1 MGFSVA
7 IAFLHVT
14 ILLSDTNKNIRMRK
28 VEVFVLKILKKIHI
42 LMDQKQKSA
51 MVRLF
56 VMMMI
61 SAGLETGAVMMVMA
75 VVQLIL
81 DPVALEQGETYQK
94 ISSVF
99 HLQNTIQFSVFA
111 IVFLILLYIA
121 KNSFQFFFQRSLYR
135 FIYSNQFKTA
145 SSLMKNFVRRE
156 YEYYLNAET
165 SVIQRSITA
174 DVSNMYALI
183 MAVLQIA
190 SEVIVA
196 VFLVFALAMQ
206 DPVMTVVIAVL
217 LVLTLVVIKKIV
229 KPIMNRTGKENQD
242 YGASMFA
249 WISQTVQGI
258 KEIKVAG
265 REQYFI
271 KEYCKVGEGY
281 VKAMERFSLFNNSPK
296 LLIETVCMAGL
307 LGYIMVL
314 IVAGANVSSM
324 VSLFAAFGIAA
335 MRLLPAASRINNQ
348 ITSMAFNEPF
358 FFNVSD
364 NLVEETDEEHTDIS
378 YAVVAKEKLPVTS
391 AVKLSNI
398 TYHYHNSDKL
408 IFDHATV
415 SFPIGKSIG
424 VVGASGAGKTTIID
438 ILLGLLKLQEGK
450 VLADDVD
457 IQEHYREWLANV
469 GYIPQMIFLLDAD
482 IRKNV
487 AFGIPEEEIDEEKL
501 WHALREAQLDTFVKA
516 LPDGVNTGIGE
527 RGIRLSGGQR
537 QRIGIARALYND
549 PEVLILDEATSA
561 LDNDT
566 EAAIMESINRL
577 HGKKTLVIIAHRLQT
592 IEKCDMVFRVEEGR
606 IVKER

>member
-1 MGFSVA
+1 
-7 IAFLHVT
+7 
-14 ILLSDTNKNIRMRK
+14 
-28 VEVFVLKILKKIHI
+28 
-42 LMDQKQKSA
+42 MDYKQKGA
-51 MVRLF
+51 MAKLF
-56 VMMMI
+56 IMMI
-61 SAGLETGAVMMVMA
+61 VSAGLETGAVMMVMA

-81 DPVALEQGETYQK
+81 DPVVLEQGETYQQ
-94 ISSVF
+94 ICAVL
-99 HLQNTIQFSVFA
+99 HLQNTVQFSVLA
-111 IVFLILLYIA
+111 ILFLIALYIA
-121 KNSFQFFFQRSLYR
+121 KNLFQFFLQRNLYR
-135 FIYSNQFKTA
+135 FVYVNQFKTA
-145 SSLMKNFVRRE
+145 SDLMKCFVRRE

-165 SVIQRSITA
+165 AVIQRSITA
-174 DVSNMYALI
+174 DVNGMYALI
-183 MAVLQIA
+183 MSVLQIA
-190 SEVIVA
+190 SEAIVA
-196 VFLVFALAMQ
+196 VFLVVALAIK

-217 LVLTLVVIKKIV
+217 LLVTLIVIKNII
-229 KPIMNRTGKENQD
+229 KPVMNRTGKENQD
-242 YGASMFA
+242 YGASMYA
-249 WISQTVQGI
+249 WISQTVHGI

-271 KEYCKVGEGY
+271 GEYCKVGEGY
-281 VKAMERFSLFNNSPK
+281 VKAMERFSLFNNTPK

-314 IVAGANVSSM
+314 IVVGTDVSGM

-348 ITSMAFNEPF
+348 MTSMAFNEPF

-378 YAVVAKEKLPVTS
+378 YAIAAKEKLPVTRE
-391 AVKLSNI
+391 VKLSDI
-398 TYHYHNSDKL
+398 TYHYPNSDKL
-408 IFDHATV
+408 IFNHATV

-438 ILLGLLKLQEGK
+438 ILLGLLQLQGGQ

-487 AFGIPEEEIDEEKL
+487 AFGIPEEEIDNEKL
-501 WHALREAQLDTFVKA
+501 WYALKEAQLDEFVKT
-516 LPDGVNTGIGE
+516 LPEGVNTGIGE

-566 EAAIMESINRL
+566 EAAIMESVNRL

-592 IEKCDMVFRVEEGR
+592 IEKCDMVFRVEDGG
-606 IVKER
+606 IVRDR

>member
-1 MGFSVA
+1 
-7 IAFLHVT
+7 
-14 ILLSDTNKNIRMRK
+14 
-28 VEVFVLKILKKIHI
+28 
-42 LMDQKQKSA
+42 MDQKQKGA
-51 MVRLF
+51 MARLF
-56 VMMMI
+56 VMMLV

-81 DPVALEQGETYQK
+81 DPVALAQGETYQR
-94 ISSVF
+94 ICELLNLRDTV
-99 HLQNTIQFSVFA
+99 QFSVLA
-111 IVFLILLYIA
+111 ILFLIFLYVA
-121 KNSFQFFFQRSLYR
+121 KNVFQFFLQRSLYR
-135 FIYSNQFKTA
+135 FVYSNQFRTA
-145 SSLMKNFVRRE
+145 SNLMKNFVRRE

-190 SEVIVA
+190 SEATVA
-196 VFLVFALAMQ
+196 VFLVIALAVQ

-217 LVLTLVVIKKIV
+217 LVVTLVVIKNII

-271 KEYCKVGEGY
+271 GEYCKVGEGY
-281 VKAMERFSLFNNSPK
+281 VKAMERFSLFNNTPK

-307 LGYIMVL
+307 LGYILAL
-314 IVAGANVSSM
+314 IVMGADVSAM

-335 MRLLPAASRINNQ
+335 MRLNNQ
-348 ITSMAFNEPF
+348 LTSMAFNEPF

-364 NLVEETDEEHTDIS
+364 NLVEETDAAHTDIS
-378 YAVVAKEKLPVTS
+378 YAVVAKEKLPVTR
-391 AVKLSNI
+391 ALTLSDI
-398 TYHYHNSDKL
+398 TYHYPNSDKL

-424 VVGASGAGKTTIID
+424 IVGASGAGKTTIID
-438 ILLGLLKLQEGK
+438 VLLGLLKLQGGR

-487 AFGIPEEEIDEEKL
+487 AFGIPEEEIDDQKL
-501 WHALREAQLDTFVKA
+501 WYALKEAQLDAFVQT
-516 LPDGVNTGIGE
+516 LPEGVYTGIGE

-537 QRIGIARALYND
+537 QRIGIARALYHD

-592 IEKCDMVFRVEEGR
+592 IEKCDMVFRVEDGA
-606 IVKER
+606 IIKER

>member
-1 MGFSVA
+1 M
-7 IAFLHVT
+7 
-14 ILLSDTNKNIRMRK
+14 
-28 VEVFVLKILKKIHI
+28 LKIIKKINI
-42 LMDQKQKSA
+42 LMDKKQKTA
-51 MVRLF
+51 MARLF
-56 VMMMI
+56 VMMLV

-81 DPVALEQGETYQK
+81 DPVALEQGETYQR
-94 ISSVF
+94 ISSILN
-99 HLQNTIQFSVFA
+99 LQDTVQFSVAA
-111 IVFLILLYIA
+111 ILFLIVLYIA
-121 KNSFQFFFQRSLYR
+121 KNSFQFLFQRSLYR
-135 FIYSNQFKTA
+135 FVYSNQFKTA

-156 YEYYLNAET
+156 YEYYLDAET
-165 SVIQRSITA
+165 AVIQRSITA

-190 SEVIVA
+190 SEMIVA
-196 VFLVFALAMQ
+196 VFLVIALAMQ
-206 DPVMTVVIAVL
+206 DPLMTVVIAVL
-217 LVLTLVVIKKIV
+217 LVATLIVIKKIV

-242 YGASMFA
+242 FGASMFA

-271 KEYCKVGEGY
+271 GEYCKVGEGY
-281 VKAMERFSLFNNSPK
+281 VRAMERFSLFNNSPK

-307 LGYIMVL
+307 LGYIMAL
-314 IVAGANVSSM
+314 ILSGADVSSM

-364 NLVEETDEEHTDIS
+364 NLVEETDAAHTDIS
-378 YAVVAKEKLPVTS
+378 YAVAAKEKLPVTRE
-391 AVKLSNI
+391 VKLSEI
-398 TYHYHNSDKL
+398 TYHYPNSDKL

-424 VVGASGAGKTTIID
+424 IVGASGAGKTTIID
-438 ILLGLLKLQEGK
+438 ILLGLLKLQGGR

-457 IQEHYREWLANV
+457 IQERYREWLANV

-487 AFGIPEEEIDEEKL
+487 AFGIPEEEIDDQKL
-501 WHALREAQLDTFVKA
+501 WHALREAQLDTFVKT
-516 LPDGVNTGIGE
+516 LPDGVHTGIGE

-537 QRIGIARALYND
+537 QRIGIARALYHD

-592 IEKCDMVFRVEEGR
+592 IEKCDMVFRVENGK

>member
-1 MGFSVA
+1 M
-7 IAFLHVT
+7 
-14 ILLSDTNKNIRMRK
+14 
-28 VEVFVLKILKKIHI
+28 LKILKKINI
-42 LMDQKQKSA
+42 LMDKKQKRA
-51 MVRLF
+51 MGKLLLLMV
-56 VMMMI
+56 I

-81 DPVALEQGETYQK
+81 DPVTLEQGKVYQW
-94 ISSVF
+94 ICDLL
-99 HLQNTIQFSVFA
+99 HLQDTVQFSVLA
-111 IVFLILLYIA
+111 ILFLIALYIA
-121 KNSFQFFFQRSLYR
+121 KNSFQFVLQRSLYR
-135 FIYSNQFKTA
+135 FVYSNQFQTA
-145 SSLMKNFVRRE
+145 SNLMKNFVRRD

-165 SVIQRSITA
+165 SIIQRSITA

-190 SEVIVA
+190 SEAIVA
-196 VFLVFALAMQ
+196 VFLVAALAIQ
-206 DPVMTVVIAVL
+206 DPIMTIVISVL
-217 LVLTLVVIKKIV
+217 LLVTLAVIKNII

-249 WISQTVQGI
+249 WIAQTIQGI

-271 KEYCKVGEGY
+271 GEYCKVGEGY
-281 VKAMERFSLFNNSPK
+281 VKAMERFSLFNNTPK
-296 LLIETVCMAGL
+296 LLIETVSIAGL

-314 IVAGANVSSM
+314 IVAGADVSGM

-348 ITSMAFNEPF
+348 MTSMAFNEPF

-364 NLVEETDEEHTDIS
+364 NLVAETNAENTDIS
-378 YAVVAKEKLPVTS
+378 YAVAAKEKLPVTKEVRL
-391 AVKLSNI
+391 ADI
-398 TYHYHNSDKL
+398 TYHYPNSDKL
-408 IFDHATV
+408 IFNHASV

-424 VVGASGAGKTTIID
+424 IVGTSGAGKTTIID
-438 ILLGLLKLQEGK
+438 ILLGLLKLQGGK

-457 IQEHYREWLANV
+457 IQTHYREWLANV

-487 AFGIPEEEIDEEKL
+487 AFGIPEEEIDDQRL
-501 WHALREAQLDTFVKA
+501 WYALREAQLDEFVKT
-516 LPDGVNTGIGE
+516 LPEGIATGIGE

-566 EAAIMESINRL
+566 EAAIMDSINRL

-592 IEKCDMVFRVEEGR
+592 IEKCDMVFRVEDGGIYR
-606 IVKER
+606 ER

>member
-1 MGFSVA
+1 M
-7 IAFLHVT
+7 
-14 ILLSDTNKNIRMRK
+14 
-28 VEVFVLKILKKIHI
+28 LKILKKINI
-42 LMDQKQKSA
+42 LMDKKQKRA
-51 MVRLF
+51 MGKLLLLMV
-56 VMMMI
+56 I

-81 DPVALEQGETYQK
+81 DPVTLEQGKVYQW
-94 ISSVF
+94 ICDLL
-99 HLQNTIQFSVFA
+99 HLQDTVQFSVLA
-111 IVFLILLYIA
+111 ILFLIALYIA
-121 KNSFQFFFQRSLYR
+121 KNSFQFVLQRSLYR
-135 FIYSNQFKTA
+135 FVYSNQFQTA
-145 SSLMKNFVRRE
+145 SNLMKNFVRRD

-165 SVIQRSITA
+165 SIIQRSITA

-190 SEVIVA
+190 SEAIVA
-196 VFLVFALAMQ
+196 VFLVVALAIQ
-206 DPVMTVVIAVL
+206 DPIMTIVILVL
-217 LVLTLVVIKKIV
+217 LLVTLAVIKNII

-249 WISQTVQGI
+249 WIAQTIQGI

-271 KEYCKVGEGY
+271 GEYCKVGEGY
-281 VKAMERFSLFNNSPK
+281 VKAMERFSLFNNTPK
-296 LLIETVCMAGL
+296 LLIETVSIAGL

-314 IVAGANVSSM
+314 IVAGADVSGM

-348 ITSMAFNEPF
+348 MTSMAFNEPF

-364 NLVEETDEEHTDIS
+364 NLVEETNAENTDIS
-378 YAVVAKEKLPVTS
+378 YAVAAKEKLPVTKEVRL
-391 AVKLSNI
+391 ADI
-398 TYHYHNSDKL
+398 TYHYPNSDKL
-408 IFDHATV
+408 IFNHASV

-424 VVGASGAGKTTIID
+424 IVGTSGAGKTTIID
-438 ILLGLLKLQEGK
+438 ILLGLLKLQGGK

-457 IQEHYREWLANV
+457 IQTHYREWLANV

-487 AFGIPEEEIDEEKL
+487 AFGIPEEEIDDQRL
-501 WHALREAQLDTFVKA
+501 WYALREAQLDEFVKT
-516 LPDGVNTGIGE
+516 LPEGIATGIGE

-566 EAAIMESINRL
+566 EAAIMDSINRL

-592 IEKCDMVFRVEEGR
+592 IEKCDMVFRVEDGGIYR
-606 IVKER
+606 ER

>member
-1 MGFSVA
+1 M
-7 IAFLHVT
+7 
-14 ILLSDTNKNIRMRK
+14 
-28 VEVFVLKILKKIHI
+28 LKILKKINV
-42 LMDQKQKSA
+42 LMDKKQKGEMAKLLA
-51 MVRLF
+51 M
-56 VMMMI
+56 MII
-61 SAGLETGAVMMVMA
+61 SAGLETGTVMMVMA
-75 VVQLIL
+75 VVQLIIN
-81 DPVALEQGETYQK
+81 PVVLEQGDTYQM
-94 ISSVF
+94 ICSLL
-99 HLQNTIQFSVFA
+99 HLENTVQFSVLA
-111 IVFLILLYIA
+111 ILFLIALYVA
-121 KNSFQFFFQRSLYR
+121 KSSFQFLLQKNLYR
-135 FIYSNQFKTA
+135 FVYSNQFKTA

-156 YEYYLNAET
+156 YEYYLDAET

-183 MAVLQIA
+183 MSVLQIA
-190 SEVIVA
+190 SEAIVA
-196 VFLVFALAMQ
+196 VFLVIALAVE
-206 DPVMTVVIAVL
+206 DPVMTVIIAVL
-217 LVLTLVVIKKIV
+217 LLVTLVVIKNII

-271 KEYCKVGEGY
+271 GEYCKVGEGY
-281 VKAMERFSLFNNSPK
+281 VKAMERFSLFNNTPK

-314 IVAGANVSSM
+314 IVSGADVSGM

-348 ITSMAFNEPF
+348 MTSMAFNEPF

-364 NLVEETDEEHTDIS
+364 NLIEETDEAHTDLS
-378 YAVVAKEKLPVTS
+378 YAVVAKEKLPVTRE
-391 AVKLSNI
+391 VKLADI
-398 TYHYHNSDKL
+398 TYHYPNSDKL

-424 VVGASGAGKTTIID
+424 IVGASGAGKTTIID
-438 ILLGLLKLQEGK
+438 ILLGLLKLQGGK

-487 AFGIPEEEIDEEKL
+487 AFGVPEEEIDDEKL
-501 WHALREAQLDTFVKA
+501 WYALKEAQLDEFVKT
-516 LPDGVNTGIGE
+516 LPEGVHTGIGE

-537 QRIGIARALYND
+537 QRIGIARALYNN

-592 IEKCDMVFRVEEGR
+592 IEKCDMVFRVEDGK
-606 IVKER
+606 ILKER

>member
-1 MGFSVA
+1 M
-7 IAFLHVT
+7 
-14 ILLSDTNKNIRMRK
+14 
-28 VEVFVLKILKKIHI
+28 LKIIKKINI
-42 LMDQKQKSA
+42 LMDKKQKTA
-51 MVRLF
+51 MARLF
-56 VMMMI
+56 VMMLV

-81 DPVALEQGETYQK
+81 DPVALEQGETYQR
-94 ISSVF
+94 ISSILN
-99 HLQNTIQFSVFA
+99 LQNTVQFSVAA
-111 IVFLILLYIA
+111 ILFLIVLYIA
-121 KNSFQFFFQRSLYR
+121 KNSFQFLFQRSLYR
-135 FIYSNQFKTA
+135 FVYSNQFKTA

-156 YEYYLNAET
+156 YEYYLDAET
-165 SVIQRSITA
+165 AVIQRSITA

-190 SEVIVA
+190 SEMIVA
-196 VFLVFALAMQ
+196 VFLVIALAMQ
-206 DPVMTVVIAVL
+206 DPLMTVVIAVL
-217 LVLTLVVIKKIV
+217 LVATLIVIKKIV

-242 YGASMFA
+242 FGASMFA

-271 KEYCKVGEGY
+271 GEYCKVGEGY
-281 VKAMERFSLFNNSPK
+281 VRAMERFSLFNNSPK

-307 LGYIMVL
+307 LGYIMAL
-314 IVAGANVSSM
+314 ILSGADVSSM

-364 NLVEETDEEHTDIS
+364 NLVEETDAAHTDIS
-378 YAVVAKEKLPVTS
+378 YAVAAKEKLPVTRE
-391 AVKLSNI
+391 VKLSEI
-398 TYHYHNSDKL
+398 TYHYPNSDKL

-438 ILLGLLKLQEGK
+438 ILLGLLKLQGGK
-450 VLADDVD
+450 VLADEVD
-457 IQEHYREWLANV
+457 IQEQYREWLANV

-501 WHALREAQLDTFVKA
+501 WHALKEAQLDAFVKT
-516 LPDGVNTGIGE
+516 LPDGVHTGIGE

-537 QRIGIARALYND
+537 QRIGIARALYHD

-592 IEKCDMVFRVEEGR
+592 IEKCDMVFRVENGK

>member
-1 MGFSVA
+1 M
-7 IAFLHVT
+7 
-14 ILLSDTNKNIRMRK
+14 
-28 VEVFVLKILKKIHI
+28 LKIIKKINI
-42 LMDQKQKSA
+42 LMDKKQKCA
-51 MVRLF
+51 MARLF
-56 VMMMI
+56 LMMI
-61 SAGLETGAVMMVMA
+61 VSAGLETGAVMMVMA

-81 DPVALEQGETYQK
+81 DPVALEQGETYQR
-94 ISSVF
+94 ISSLLN
-99 HLQNTIQFSVFA
+99 LQDTVQFSVAA
-111 IVFLILLYIA
+111 ILFLIVLYIA
-121 KNSFQFFFQRSLYR
+121 KNSFQFIFQRSLYR
-135 FIYSNQFKTA
+135 FVYSNQFKTA

-156 YEYYLNAET
+156 YEYYLDAET
-165 SVIQRSITA
+165 AVIQRSITA

-190 SEVIVA
+190 SEMIVA
-196 VFLVFALAMQ
+196 LFLVIALAMQ
-206 DPVMTVVIAVL
+206 DPVMTVIIAAL
-217 LVLTLVVIKKIV
+217 LVATLVVIKKIV

-242 YGASMFA
+242 FGASMFA

-271 KEYCKVGEGY
+271 GEYCKVGEGY
-281 VKAMERFSLFNNSPK
+281 VRAMERFSLFNNTPK

-307 LGYIMVL
+307 LGYIMAL
-314 IVAGANVSSM
+314 IVLGADVSAM

-364 NLVEETDEEHTDIS
+364 NLVEETDEAHTDIS
-378 YAVVAKEKLPVTS
+378 YAVVAKEKLPVTRE
-391 AVKLSNI
+391 VRLSDI
-398 TYHYHNSDKL
+398 TYHYPNSDKL

-438 ILLGLLKLQEGK
+438 ILLGLLKLQGGK
-450 VLADDVD
+450 VLADEVD

-501 WHALREAQLDTFVKA
+501 WHALKEAQLDEFVKT
-516 LPDGVNTGIGE
+516 LPDGVHTGIGE

-537 QRIGIARALYND
+537 QRIGIARALYHD

-592 IEKCDMVFRVEEGR
+592 IEKCDMVFRVENGK

>member
-1 MGFSVA
+1 M
-7 IAFLHVT
+7 
-14 ILLSDTNKNIRMRK
+14 
-28 VEVFVLKILKKIHI
+28 LKILKKINI
-42 LMDQKQKSA
+42 LMDQKQKGQMA
-51 MVRLF
+51 RLL
-56 VMMMI
+56 VMMII

-75 VVQLIL
+75 VVQLIIN
-81 DPVALEQGETYQK
+81 PAVLEQGETYQE
-94 ISSVF
+94 ICDLL
-99 HLQNTIQFSVFA
+99 HLQNTVQFSVLA
-111 IVFLILLYIA
+111 ILFLIGLYAA
-121 KNSFQFFFQRSLYR
+121 KNIFAFFLQRNLYR
-135 FIYSNQFKTA
+135 FVYSNQFQTA
-145 SSLMKNFVRRE
+145 SNLMKNFVRRE
-156 YEYYLNAET
+156 YEYYLDAET

-183 MAVLQIA
+183 MSVLQIA
-190 SEVIVA
+190 SEAIVA
-196 VFLVFALAMQ
+196 VFLVVALAIE

-217 LVLTLVVIKKIV
+217 LFVTLLVIKNII

-265 REQYFI
+265 REQYFVG
-271 KEYCKVGEGY
+271 EYCKVGEGY
-281 VKAMERFSLFNNSPK
+281 VKAMERFSLFNNTPK
-296 LLIETVCMAGL
+296 LLIETVCIAGL

-314 IVAGANVSSM
+314 ILIGADVSSM

-348 ITSMAFNEPF
+348 MTSMAFNEPF

-364 NLVEETDEEHTDIS
+364 NLIEETDEAHTDIS
-378 YAVVAKEKLPVTS
+378 YAVVAKEKLPVTRE
-391 AVKLSNI
+391 VKLSGI
-398 TYHYHNSDKL
+398 TYHYPNSDKL
-408 IFDHATV
+408 IFDNATV

-424 VVGASGAGKTTIID
+424 IKGASGAGKTTIID
-438 ILLGLLKLQEGK
+438 ILLGLLKLQGGK

-487 AFGIPEEEIDEEKL
+487 AFGVPEEEIDDEKL
-501 WHALREAQLDTFVKA
+501 WYALKEAQLDTFVKT
-516 LPDGVNTGIGE
+516 LPEGVHTGIGE

-561 LDNDT
+561 LDNET

-592 IEKCDMVFRVEEGR
+592 IEKCDMVFVVENGKIINEADR
-606 IVKER
+606 K

>member
-1 MGFSVA
+1 M
-7 IAFLHVT
+7 
-14 ILLSDTNKNIRMRK
+14 
-28 VEVFVLKILKKIHI
+28 LKILKKINI
-42 LMDQKQKSA
+42 LMDKKQKGEMA
-51 MVRLF
+51 RLL
-56 VMMMI
+56 VMMII

-75 VVQLIL
+75 VVQLIIN
-81 DPVALEQGETYQK
+81 PVALEQGETYQK
-94 ISSVF
+94 ICDMLN
-99 HLQNTIQFSVFA
+99 LQNTVQFSVLA
-111 IVFLILLYIA
+111 ILFLIGLYIA
-121 KNSFQFFFQRSLYR
+121 KNLFAFFLQRNLYR
-135 FIYSNQFKTA
+135 FVYSNQFKTA

-156 YEYYLNAET
+156 YEYYLDAET
-165 SVIQRSITA
+165 AVIQRSITA
-174 DVSNMYALI
+174 DVNNMYALI
-183 MAVLQIA
+183 MSVLQIA
-190 SEVIVA
+190 SEIIVVI
-196 VFLVFALAMQ
+196 FLVGALALE

-217 LVLTLVVIKKIV
+217 LLVTLVVIKNII

-242 YGASMFA
+242 YGASMYA

-271 KEYCKVGEGY
+271 GEYCKVGEGY
-281 VKAMERFSLFNNSPK
+281 VKAMERFSLFNNTPK
-296 LLIETVCMAGL
+296 LLIETVCIAGL

-314 IVAGANVSSM
+314 IVTGADVAGM

-348 ITSMAFNEPF
+348 MTSMAFNEPF

-364 NLVEETDEEHTDIS
+364 NLIEETDDAHTDIS
-378 YAVVAKEKLPVTS
+378 YAVVAKEKLPVTRE
-391 AVKLSNI
+391 VTLSDI
-398 TYHYHNSDKL
+398 TYHYPNSDKL

-415 SFPIGKSIG
+415 HFPIGKSIG
-424 VVGASGAGKTTIID
+424 IKGASGAGKTTIID
-438 ILLGLLKLQEGK
+438 ILLGLLKLQGGK
-450 VLADDVD
+450 VLADDAD

-487 AFGIPEEEIDEEKL
+487 AFGVPEEEIDDKKL
-501 WHALREAQLDTFVKA
+501 WYALKEAQLDAFVKT
-516 LPDGVNTGIGE
+516 LPEGVYTGIGE

-561 LDNDT
+561 LDNET

-592 IEKCDMVFRVEEGR
+592 IEKCDMVFVVENGK
-606 IVKER
+606 IVQER